1 MTKLQFK
8 KRKKVWTLQSFSIY
22 KCLIHLGKTMN
33 IYVKGDTTKRV
44 KPSLILL
51 EMSFSLVVIGILQ
64 W

>member
-22 KCLIHLGKTMN
+22 KCLIHLDKTMN